1 MLNQFFFKVCGW
13 KRNVSFLNFALSYNE
28 MQGNSNMPVKTE
40 LLSGDQ
46 YFSFFLEENKFTN
59 NKYHIFHCKSPL
71 FFSQKNHWAYT
82 RLGLICDFS
91 LLYFRLQTINTGN
104 VLHIIGKKRHSF
116 YLRIVI
122 NIDYYM
128 ALFISYPLSAL
139 GHDIKS
145 PLAG

>member
-1 MLNQFFFKVCGW
+1 
-13 KRNVSFLNFALSYNE
+13 

-104 VLHIIGKKRHSF
+104 VLHIIGKKG
-116 YLRIVI
+116 I
-122 NIDYYM
+122 
-128 ALFISYPLSAL
+128 LFI
-139 GHDIKS
+139 
-145 PLAG
+145 

>member
-1 MLNQFFFKVCGW
+1 
-13 KRNVSFLNFALSYNE
+13 

-128 ALFISYPLSAL
+128 ALFISYPLSAREPI
-139 GHDIKS
+139 GSRDNI
-145 PLAG
+145 